1 MIMRKTTNAP
11 EIFLYAENGADLLKV
26 IALNGMS
33 ARKGNLIFIKI
44 VRSNIVVMSFTF
56 LASG

>member
-1 MIMRKTTNAP
+1 MIMRKTINAP
-11 EIFLYAENGADLLKV
+11 EIFLYSENGADLLKL
-26 IALNGMS
+26 IALNAIS
-33 ARKGNLIFIKI
+33 ASQGNLLFINI

>member
-26 IALNGMS
+26 ITLNSIS
-33 ARKGNLIFIKI
+33 AIQGNLLFINT
-44 VRSNIVVMSFTF
+44 VR
-56 LASG
+56 